1 VRRVTAEKHFVH
13 WYYHEMENFI
23 KRIFFIFF
31 PQLRVI
37 FVNGFKASCVP
48 TLIHQGEWSH
58 KHDRSHRTFFSSSAR
73 RTQRFFYF
81 PIGKSAPTVLF
92 GAILPSL
99 LSEDRNSRLRKFSF
113 TRWALESPRPDM
125 SVNADFLSPYRDFG
139 SIATSLLAMPSSQ
152 ISNSRL
158 TMCRNADTH
167 VRVDFSDYPLSRR
180 DFGLRW
186 IANPNTKYSGLL
198 ATRSR

>member
-1 VRRVTAEKHFVH
+1 MQEDNQA
-13 WYYHEMENFI
+13 
-23 KRIFFIFF
+23 
-31 PQLRVI
+31 PQ
-37 FVNGFKASCVP
+37 P
-48 TLIHQGEWSH
+48 T
-58 KHDRSHRTFFSSSAR
+58 AR

-99 LSEDRNSRLRKFSF
+99 LSEDRNSRLCKFSF

-125 SVNADFLSPYRDFG
+125 SVNDDLLLLYRDFG
-139 SIATSLLAMPSSQ
+139 SIATSLPTMPSSH
-152 ISNSRL
+152 ISNFQL
-158 TMCRNADTH
+158 TMFRNVDTH
-167 VRVDFSDYPLSRR
+167 VRVDFSDYTLSRQ

-198 ATRSR
+198 AKRSR